1 MRRGSAI
8 IWPVTVSVRV
18 GEPIETAGLD
28 LDDRDLLIDQ
38 VRQRISEML
47 AEGAIGADVGI
58 A

>member
-1 MRRGSAI
+1 
-8 IWPVTVSVRV
+8 V

-47 AEGAIGADVGI
+47 AEGAVGADV
-58 A
+58 